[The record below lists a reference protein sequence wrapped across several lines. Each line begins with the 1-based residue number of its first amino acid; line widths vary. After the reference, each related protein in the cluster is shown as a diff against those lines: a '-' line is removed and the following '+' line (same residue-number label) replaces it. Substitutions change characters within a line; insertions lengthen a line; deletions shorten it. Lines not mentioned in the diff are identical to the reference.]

1 MDYFERNIRAAFLAI
16 LFVVAFIEVR
26 AQTNMVFYP
35 LEEQFNAS
43 TYNPAF
49 LYSDSQYSISV
60 FPLAGINL
68 GYNNQDVIRE
78 LSEKLLKGINT
89 DEEYLDVVK
98 TMVKRNSFNQRMDVD
113 FLNFT
118 LRTGNGF
125 FNFRLRENTIFSA
138 SIKGPVSSFMI
149 DPKYRSV
156 EVGRSQHVPIL
167 IVHYREYSL
176 AYSSPASNH
185 DFSWGVRG
193 KLYYGKAVFSSTIS
207 GSVDRLADYH
217 YFMTDGSGLLSAPV
231 EDDGTLKF
239 NSSLIA
245 DYLMNNENA
254 GVGVDLGLRL
264 KLNPRTTFTLS
275 ILDWGNILWKSN
287 LSSKDFRSRSL
298 LESSKLSVSTENG
311 VEIVSKTADSI
322 SFDNKFKHIFNAGK
336 KPDPFRTALP
346 RTIFSGV
353 KYEVNSKLD
362 INLVNR
368 FVKLEDMNQNTFMVS
383 AGYDLNRKL
392 SVTGGLQLGD
402 MSYLNMPVGLL
413 LRDEFGQAY
422 IGTDNLLTF
431 LNPERTEFS
440 GLTFGVSFH
449 IFRNRK
455 LWGNPEQPYPFFRPK
470 KVKKVLNNG
479 RIQKEKTELGFP
491 EFY

>member
-1 MDYFERNIRAAFLAI
+1 MRNIRSAFWAI
-16 LFVVAFIEVR
+16 LFVLAFVEVR

-43 TYNPAF
+43 TYNPVF
-49 LYSDSQYSISV
+49 LYSDSQYSFSI

-68 GYNNQDVIRE
+68 GYNNQDVIRQ

-113 FLNFT
+113 LLNFT

-138 SIKGPVSSFMI
+138 SIKGPVASFMI
-149 DPKYRSV
+149 EPKYRSV
-156 EVGRSQHVPIL
+156 EVGRSQHVPVL

-176 AYSSPASNH
+176 AYSSPASNR
-185 DFSWGVRG
+185 DFSWGIRG
-193 KLYYGKAVFSSTIS
+193 KLYYGKGVFSSEIS
-207 GSVDRLADYH
+207 GSVDRLADYY
-217 YFMTDGSGLLSAPV
+217 YFMTEGTGRMSAPI
-231 EDDGTLKF
+231 EESGALNFTP
-239 NSSLIA
+239 SLVT
-245 DYLMNNENA
+245 DYLMNTENT

-264 KLNPRTTFTLS
+264 KLNPKLTFTLS
-275 ILDWGNILWKSN
+275 VLDLGNILWKSN

-298 LESSKLSVSTENG
+298 LESSKLLPGEKNG
-311 VEIVSKTADSI
+311 VEIVSKTSDSI

-336 KPDPFRTALP
+336 KPDPFKTALP
-346 RTIFSGV
+346 KTIYSGI
-353 KYEVNSKLD
+353 KYEINSRLD
-362 INLVNR
+362 VNLVDR
-368 FVKLEDMNQNTFMVS
+368 FVKQEDMNQNTIMVS
-383 AGYDLNRKL
+383 ADFDLNRKL
-392 SVTGGLQLGD
+392 FVTGGFQLGD

-413 LRDEFGQAY
+413 LKEEFGQAY

-431 LNPERTEFS
+431 LNPEKTEFS

-470 KVKKVLNNG
+470 KVKKVMNNG